1 MSEWIEPE
9 HQPSKWRGVVIA
21 AFALLV
27 LAVVA
32 GLGLKAIGVFDS
44 AADYSGPGYG
54 TLLVQVHTG
63 DTATAIGRTLA
74 KADVVESEQAF
85 INAAKANSASAGIQV
100 CYYRVK
106 YKMKASAA
114 LTLLINPA
122 NCVQTRV
129 TVIEGERVAE
139 VVAAI
144 ASKTGIK
151 AAAVR
156 AALARPSSIG
166 LPAEAQ
172 GNPEGYL
179 FPATYQVTPGETAT
193 QLLSEM
199 VARASAEFQQLNVDS
214 GATPLGLTPRQVIT
228 VASILQWEAKIPG
241 DFPKVA
247 RAIYNRLAAGMPLQS
262 DATVAFA
269 NGVSGRLSTTNAE
282 RANPSPYNTYVH
294 KGLPPG
300 PIGSPGE
307 VAIKAALHPAQGS
320 WLYWVVVNP
329 NTGETVF
336 STTYADHQA
345 AVARWQ
351 AYCAAHTC

>member
-1 MSEWIEPE
+1 MSEWMEPA
-9 HQPSKWRGVVIA
+9 HQPSKGRGVVIA
-21 AFALLV
+21 VIALLV

-32 GLGLKAIGVFDS
+32 FLGLKAIGIFGS
-44 AADYSGPGYG
+44 AADYAGPGYG
-54 TLLVQVHTG
+54 SVLVQVHKG
-63 DTATAIGRTLA
+63 DTATDIGRTLA
-74 KADVVESEQAF
+74 RADVVESEQAF
-85 INAAKANSASAGIQV
+85 IDAAKANSASAGIQV
-100 CYYRVK
+100 CYYRLK

-114 LTLLINPA
+114 LSLLINPA

-129 TVIEGERVAE
+129 TVIEGERVSE
-139 VVAAI
+139 IVADI
-144 ASKTGIK
+144 AAKTDIK
-151 AAAVR
+151 ASALR

-179 FPATYQVTPGETAT
+179 YPATYQVAPGETAT

-199 VARASAEFQQLNVDS
+199 VARAEAEFQQLGVDS
-214 GATPLGLTPRQVIT
+214 GASALGLTPEQVIT
-228 VASILQWEAKIPG
+228 VASILQWEAKIPS

-247 RAIYNRLAAGMPLQS
+247 RTIYNRLAADMPIQS

-269 NGVSGRLSTTNAE
+269 NGVSGRLSTTDAE

-300 PIGSPGE
+300 PIGSPG
-307 VAIKAALHPAQGS
+307 AIAIQAALNPAQGS

-345 AVARWQ
+345 AVAQWR
-351 AYCAAHTC
+351 AYCATHSC

>member
-1 MSEWIEPE
+1 M
-9 HQPSKWRGVVIA
+9 VIA
-21 AFALLV
+21 AIALLV

-32 GLGLKAIGVFDS
+32 VLGLKAIGVFDS
-44 AADYSGPGYG
+44 AADYPGPGYG
-54 TLLVQVHTG
+54 SVLVQVHNG

-74 KADVVESEQAF
+74 RADVVESQQAF
-85 INAAKANSASAGIQV
+85 VNAAKANSASAGIQV
-100 CYYRVK
+100 CYYRLK

-114 LTLLINPA
+114 LALLINPA

-129 TVIEGERVAE
+129 TVIEGERVTDIVAE
-139 VVAAI
+139 I
-144 ASKTGIK
+144 ASKTDIK
-151 AAAVR
+151 AAALR

-199 VARASAEFQQLNVDS
+199 VARANAEFQQLGVDS
-214 GATPLGLTPRQVIT
+214 GASALGLTPRQVIT
-228 VASILQWEAKIPG
+228 VASILQWEAKIPS

-247 RAIYNRLAAGMPLQS
+247 RTIYNRLAAGMPLQS

-269 NGVSGRLSTTNAE
+269 NGVSGRISTTDAE

-294 KGLPPG
+294 QGLPPG

-307 VAIKAALHPAQGS
+307 MAIKAALNPAPGP
-320 WLYWVVVNP
+320 WLYWVVVDP

-336 STTYADHQA
+336 STTYAEHQA
-345 AVARWQ
+345 AVAQWR

>member
-1 MSEWIEPE
+1 MSHSMGSDYP
-9 HQPSKWRGVVIA
+9 PSRGRGIVIA
-21 AFALLV
+21 VIALIV
-27 LAVVA
+27 LGVVA

-44 AADYSGPGYG
+44 AADYPGPGYG
-54 TLLVQVHTG
+54 SVLVQVHKG
-63 DTATAIGRTLA
+63 DTATAIGHTLA
-74 KADVVESEQAF
+74 KADVVESSQAF
-85 INAAKANSASAGIQV
+85 VNAAKANSASAGIQV
-100 CYYRVK
+100 CYYRLK

-114 LTLLINPA
+114 LALLINPA
-122 NCVQTRV
+122 NCVQSRV
-129 TVIEGERVAE
+129 TVIEGERVADI
-139 VVAAI
+139 VADV
-144 ASKTGIK
+144 ASKTSIK
-151 AAAVR
+151 AAALR

-166 LPAEAQ
+166 LPAAAN

-179 FPATYQVTPGETAT
+179 FPATYPVTPGETAT

-199 VARASAEFQQLNVDS
+199 VARANSEFQQLNVDS
-214 GATPLGLTPRQVIT
+214 GASALNLTPEQVIT
-228 VASILQWEAKIPG
+228 VASILQWEAKIPS

-247 RAIYNRLAAGMPLQS
+247 RTIYNRLAAGMPLQS

-282 RANPSPYNTYVH
+282 RANPSRYNTYVH

-307 VAIKAALHPAQGS
+307 VAIKAALHPAQGP

-336 STTYADHQA
+336 STTYAEHQA
-345 AVARWQ
+345 AVAQWQ

>member
-1 MSEWIEPE
+1 MSEWMGSEPP
-9 HQPSKWRGVVIA
+9 PSRGRGLVIGA
-21 AFALLV
+21 VALLV
-27 LAVVA
+27 LAAVA
-32 GLGLKAIGVFDS
+32 GLGLKALGIFDS

-54 TLLVQVHTG
+54 SVLIQVHKG
-63 DTATAIGRTLA
+63 DTATDIGRTLA
-74 KADVVESEQAF
+74 HSDVVESEQAF
-85 INAAKANSASAGIQV
+85 INAAKSNSASAGIQV

-106 YKMKASAA
+106 YKMKAAAA
-114 LTLLINPA
+114 LALLINPA

-129 TVIEGERVAE
+129 TVIEGERVSE
-139 VVAAI
+139 IVADV
-144 ASKTGIK
+144 ASKTAIK
-151 AAAVR
+151 AAALR
-156 AALARPSSIG
+156 AALARPASIG
-166 LPAEAQ
+166 LPAEAK

-179 FPATYQVTPGETAT
+179 FPATYQVAPGETAT

-214 GATPLGLTPRQVIT
+214 GAAALGLTPEQVIT
-228 VASILQWEAKIPG
+228 LASILQWEAKLPG

-269 NGVSGRLSTTNAE
+269 NGVSGRISTTDAE

-294 KGLPPG
+294 QGLPPG

-307 VAIKAALHPAQGS
+307 VAIRAALHPAAGP

-329 NTGETVF
+329 NTGETVM
-336 STTYADHQA
+336 STTFAEHQA
-345 AVARWQ
+345 AVAQFQ
-351 AYCAAHTC
+351 AYCRAHTC

>member
-1 MSEWIEPE
+1 MSHSMEPE
-9 HQPSKWRGVVIA
+9 YRPSKARGLVIA
-21 AFALLV
+21 VIALIV

-32 GLGLKAIGVFDS
+32 VFGLKAVGLFDGV
-44 AADYSGPGYG
+44 ADYAGPGYG
-54 TLLVQVHTG
+54 SVLVQVHQG

-74 KADVVESEQAF
+74 KADVVESQQAF
-85 INAAKANSASAGIQV
+85 INAANANSASASIQV

-114 LTLLINPA
+114 LALLVNPA

-129 TVIEGERVAE
+129 TVIEGERVKE
-139 VVAAI
+139 IAADI
-144 ASKTGIK
+144 AAKTNIK
-151 AAAVR
+151 AAALR

-166 LPAEAQ
+166 LPTAAQ
-172 GNPEGYL
+172 GNVEGYL
-179 FPATYQVTPGETAT
+179 YPATYQVTPGETAT

-199 VARASAEFQQLNVDS
+199 VARAVAEFQQLGVDS
-214 GATPLGLTPRQVIT
+214 GASALGLTPHQIIT
-228 VASILQWEAKIPG
+228 VASILQWEAKIPS

-269 NGVSGRLSTTNAE
+269 NGVSGRISTTNAE

-294 KGLPPG
+294 TGLPPG

-307 VAIKAALHPAQGS
+307 VAIQAALHPAVGT

-329 NTGETVF
+329 NTGQTVF
-336 STTYADHQA
+336 STTYAEHQA
-345 AVARWQ
+345 AVAQWQ